1 MTMNNNT
8 LTVSPCAHCGGQAK
22 VERNVHRRT
31 VSSFRVVCMKCGI
44 QTRHYASYIEAVKA
58 WNARPDDVLPDGL
71 KAVYDH
77 NRKGEMKP

>member
-1 MTMNNNT
+1 
-8 LTVSPCAHCGGQAK
+8 
-22 VERNVHRRT
+22 
-31 VSSFRVVCMKCGI
+31 MKCGI

-77 NRKGEMKP
+77 NRKGEKKP